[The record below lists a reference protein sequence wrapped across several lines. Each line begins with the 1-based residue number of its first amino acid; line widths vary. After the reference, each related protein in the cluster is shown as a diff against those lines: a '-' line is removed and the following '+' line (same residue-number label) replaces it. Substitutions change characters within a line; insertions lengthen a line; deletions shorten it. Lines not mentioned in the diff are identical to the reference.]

1 MDVGKR
7 GDLGET
13 KAMWNDLKTTIL
25 LAGLTGLLLVFGD
38 AYAGQQGMVFA
49 LVLAAVMN
57 LGSYFFSDKIALAM
71 SGAQPIARDANPRLY
86 QIVERLAAKA
96 NIPVPKIYFIPTDSP
111 NAFATGRNPH
121 HASVAVT
128 RGILEICD
136 DEEIEGVLAHELGHV
151 RNRDILISAVVATIA
166 GAITMLARMVYYAEL
181 FGLGGG
187 RSNDRRGGVLSALVM
202 MIVAPLAAMVIQLA
216 ISRSREYEADATG
229 ARITGNPQGL
239 ARALD
244 KIDKWSKRIPM
255 QASPSMAHLFIIQP
269 LTTGE
274 VFSSLFSTHPPIRKR
289 IERLIG
295 RDFV

>member
-1 MDVGKR
+1 
-7 GDLGET
+7 
-13 KAMWNDLKTTIL
+13 MWNNLKTTIL
-25 LAGLTGLLLVFGD
+25 LAGMTGLLL
-38 AYAGQQGMVFA
+38 AIGQLWGGERGLTFA

-57 LGSYFFSDKIALAM
+57 LGSYFFSDKIALKM
-71 SGAQPIARDANPRLY
+71 SGAQPISREDGPRIY

-96 NIPVPKIYFIPTDSP
+96 SIPVPKIYMIPTDSP
-111 NAFATGRNPH
+111 NAFATGRNPN

-151 RNRDILISAVVATIA
+151 KNRDILISAVVATLA
-166 GAITMLARMVYYAEL
+166 GAITMIGRMIWWAEM
-181 FGLGGG
+181 FGGFGGG
-187 RSNDRRGGVLSALVM
+187 RSDDRRGGAFSALAM
-202 MIVAPLAAMVIQLA
+202 MILAPLAAVLIQLA

-244 KIDKWSKRIPM
+244 KIDKWAKRIPM
-255 QASPSMAHLFIIQP
+255 QASPSMAHLFIYQP

-274 VFSSLFSTHPPIRKR
+274 IFSSLFSTHPPIRKR

>member
-1 MDVGKR
+1 
-7 GDLGET
+7 
-13 KAMWNDLKTTIL
+13 MWNNFKTTIL
-25 LAGLTGLLLVFGD
+25 LAGLTGLLLAIGQLWG
-38 AYAGQQGMVFA
+38 GQQGLMFA

-57 LGSYFFSDKIALAM
+57 LGSYFFSDKLAIAM
-71 SGAQPIARDANPRLY
+71 SGAQPISREQNPRIY

-96 NIPVPKIYFIPTDSP
+96 NVPVPKIYFIPTDSP
-111 NAFATGRNPH
+111 NAFATGRNPN

-166 GAITMLARMVYYAEL
+166 GAITMIARMVWWAEM
-181 FGLGGG
+181 FGFGGG
-187 RSNDRRGGVLSALVM
+187 RSDNRRGGALSALAM
-202 MIVAPLAAMVIQLA
+202 MIVAPFAAMLIQLA

-229 ARITGNPQGL
+229 AKITGNPQGL

-244 KIDKWSKRIPM
+244 KIDKWAKRIPM
-255 QASPSMAHLFIIQP
+255 RASPSMAHMFIYQP

-274 VFSSLFSTHPPIRKR
+274 IFSSLFSTHPPIRKR

>member
-1 MDVGKR
+1 
-7 GDLGET
+7 
-13 KAMWNDLKTTIL
+13 MWNNFKTTIL
-25 LAGLTGLLLVFGD
+25 LAAMTGLVLGIGELWG
-38 AYAGQQGMVFA
+38 GQNGLIIA
-49 LVLAAVMN
+49 LVIAAVMN
-57 LGSYFFSDKIALAM
+57 LGSYFFSDKIALAS
-71 SGAQPIARDANPRLY
+71 SGAQPISRADGPRIY

-111 NAFATGRNPH
+111 NAFATGRNPS

-128 RGILEICD
+128 RGILDICD

-151 RNRDILISAVVATIA
+151 KNRDILTSAVVATLA
-166 GAITMLARMVYYAEL
+166 GAITLIGRMLFYAEM
-181 FGLGGG
+181 FGGFGGGGG
-187 RSNDRRGGVLSALVM
+187 RSDSRRGGALSMLAM
-202 MIVAPLAAMVIQLA
+202 MILAPLAATLIQLA

-255 QASPSMAHLFIIQP
+255 DVAPSMAHLYILQP
-269 LTTGE
+269 LTSGAI
-274 VFSSLFSTHPPIRKR
+274 FSSLFSTHPPIRKR

>member
-1 MDVGKR
+1 
-7 GDLGET
+7 
-13 KAMWNDLKTTIL
+13 MWNNLKTTVL
-25 LAGLTGLLLVFGD
+25 LAGMTGLLL
-38 AYAGQQGMVFA
+38 AIGQLWGGQRGLMFA

-57 LGSYFFSDKIALAM
+57 LGSYFFSDKIALKM
-71 SGAQPIARDANPRLY
+71 SGAQPISREDGPRIY

-96 NIPVPKIYFIPTDSP
+96 SIPVPKIYMIPTDSP
-111 NAFATGRNPH
+111 NAFATGRNPN

-128 RGILEICD
+128 RGILDICD

-151 RNRDILISAVVATIA
+151 KNRDILISAVVATLA
-166 GAITMLARMVYYAEL
+166 GAITMIGRMIWWAEM
-181 FGLGGG
+181 FGGFGGG
-187 RSNDRRGGVLSALVM
+187 RSDDRRGGAFSALAM
-202 MIVAPLAAMVIQLA
+202 MILAPLAAVLIQLA

-244 KIDKWSKRIPM
+244 KIDKWAKRIPM
-255 QASPSMAHLFIIQP
+255 QASPSMAHLFIYQP

-274 VFSSLFSTHPPIRKR
+274 IFSSLFSTHPPIRKR

>member
-1 MDVGKR
+1 
-7 GDLGET
+7 
-13 KAMWNDLKTTIL
+13 MWNNIKTTIL
-25 LAGLTGLLLVFGD
+25 LAGMTGLVMAVGELWG
-38 AYAGQQGMVFA
+38 GQNGLILA
-49 LVLAAVMN
+49 LVIAAFMN
-57 LGSYFFSDKIALAM
+57 LGAYFFSDKIAIA
-71 SGAQPIARDANPRLY
+71 SAGAKPISREEGPRIY
-86 QIVERLAAKA
+86 QIVERLAAKT
-96 NIPVPKIYFIPTDSP
+96 NIPVPKIYLIPTDSP
-111 NAFATGRNPH
+111 NAFATGRNPN

-151 RNRDILISAVVATIA
+151 KNRDILTSAVVATLA
-166 GAITMLARMVYYAEL
+166 GAITLIGRMLWYAEL
-181 FGLGGG
+181 FGGFGGGG
-187 RSNDRRGGVLSALVM
+187 RSDQRRGGVLSALAM
-202 MIVAPLAAMVIQLA
+202 MILAPLAATLIQLA

-244 KIDKWSKRIPM
+244 KIDKYSKRVPM
-255 QASPSMAHLFIIQP
+255 QVAPSMAHLYIYQP
-269 LTTGE
+269 LTAGA

>member
-1 MDVGKR
+1 
-7 GDLGET
+7 
-13 KAMWNDLKTTIL
+13 MWNNFKTTIL
-25 LAGLTGLLLVFGD
+25 LAAMTGLVLGIGELWG
-38 AYAGQQGMVFA
+38 GQNGLILA
-49 LVLAAVMN
+49 LVIAAVMN
-57 LGSYFFSDKIALAM
+57 LGSYFFSDKIALAS
-71 SGAQPIARDANPRLY
+71 SGAQPISRADGPRIY

-111 NAFATGRNPH
+111 NAFATGRNPS

-128 RGILEICD
+128 RGILDICD

-151 RNRDILISAVVATIA
+151 KNRDILTSAVVATLA
-166 GAITMLARMVYYAEL
+166 GAITLIGRMLFYAEM
-181 FGLGGG
+181 FGGFGGGGG
-187 RSNDRRGGVLSALVM
+187 RSDDRRGGALSMLAM
-202 MIVAPLAAMVIQLA
+202 MILAPLAATLIQLA

-255 QASPSMAHLFIIQP
+255 DVAPSMAHLYILQP
-269 LTTGE
+269 LTSGA